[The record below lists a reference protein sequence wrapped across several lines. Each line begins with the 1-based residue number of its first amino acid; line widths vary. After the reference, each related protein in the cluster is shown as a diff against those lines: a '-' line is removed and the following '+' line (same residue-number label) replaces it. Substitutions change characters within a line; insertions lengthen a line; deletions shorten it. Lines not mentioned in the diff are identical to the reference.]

1 MQDIIIRNATI
12 EDIEKIADIK
22 IEGWQTAYRGIIDD
36 DFLDNMNREKEIEK
50 RRNNIDNGV
59 NIIVAELDKNIVGF
73 CLYRN
78 YNKDTEK
85 YPEADCEI
93 SSLYITSKLKRNGI
107 GRKLMQYVIEL
118 LRKEGKKRMIL
129 GCLKENYPSRAFY
142 EKMGGKVI
150 SYDKIEFGNKE
161 YGLVIYEY
169 NLKKIKI
176 EE

>member
-1 MQDIIIRNATI
+1 MQGIIIRNATI
-12 EDIEKIADIK
+12 EDVERIADIK
-22 IEGWQTAYRGIIDD
+22 IEGWQTAYRVIIDD
-36 DFLDNMNREKEIEK
+36 DFLDNMDREKEIEK

-59 NIIVAELDKNIVGF
+59 NIIVAELNKNVVGF

-78 YNKDTEK
+78 YNKNTGK

-107 GRKLMQYVIEL
+107 GKKLMKYVIEL
-118 LRKEGKKRMIL
+118 LRKEGKKQMIW

-150 SYDKIEFGNKE
+150 NYDEIEFGNKN
-161 YGLVIYEY
+161 YGLAIYEY
-169 NLKKIKI
+169 DISNPK
-176 EE
+176 EY